1 MIPGLSTK
9 LSESV
14 LASAATI
21 APKTDLVHL
30 TGTTQVNTIV
40 PPLSGGRNA
49 SILWIVPKDGNVI
62 FGTSG
67 NILVGATVAQN
78 RPCTLVYSEIYDKWS
93 IGPIS

>member
-1 MIPGLSTK
+1 MFPGSSTK

-14 LASAATI
+14 LASAASI
-21 APKTDLVHL
+21 APKTDLVNL
-30 TGTTQVNTIV
+30 TGSTQVNTIV

-49 SILWIVPKDGNVI
+49 GILIVIPKDGNLV

-78 RPCTLVYSEIYDKWS
+78 RPCTFVYSEIYDRWS

>member
-1 MIPGLSTK
+1 MIPGSVSK

-14 LASAATI
+14 LASASSI
-21 APKTDLVHL
+21 APKTDIVNL
-30 TGTTQVNTIV
+30 TGSTQVNTIV
-40 PPLSGGRNA
+40 PPLSGGHNA
-49 SILWIVPKDGNVI
+49 TILWIIPKDGNIV

-78 RPCTLVYSEIYDKWS
+78 RPCTFIYSEIYDKWS

>member
-1 MIPGLSTK
+1 MFPGSSTK

-21 APKTDLVHL
+21 APKTDLVNL
-30 TGTTQVNTIV
+30 TGSTQVNTIV

-49 SILWIVPKDGNVI
+49 GILWIVPKDGAIV

-78 RPCTLVYSEIYDKWS
+78 RPCTFVYSEAYDKWY

>member
-1 MIPGLSTK
+1 MIPGLVSK

-21 APKTDLVHL
+21 SPKTDLVHL
-30 TGTTQVNTIV
+30 TGSTQVNTIN
-40 PPLSGGRNA
+40 PPLAGGRNGN
-49 SILWIVPKDGNVI
+49 LLFVVPKDGNLV

-78 RPCTLVYSEIYDKWS
+78 RVCTFVYSEVYDKWS